1 LFTSSGLD
9 FEALRLGADQRGFKP
24 VPLSA
29 TASVTLKSS
38 IRSGSSHN
46 IVAVIPGA
54 EHADEYIVYMGHWDH
69 LGNGGESADGDTIF
83 NGAVDNATGV
93 AAALEIAEAFAHAE
107 TKPARSIVFM
117 IPTMEESG
125 LLGSRYYVNHPVFPL
140 ERTVGVINMDALPI
154 RGRSKD
160 IAVIGYGQ
168 STMEELLV
176 TAAKAQ
182 DRVVVP
188 EPTPEKGFYYR
199 SDQFNFAKKGV
210 PALYA
215 RAGFDLREGGVAAG
229 MAEAEDYTNNRY
241 HSVHDEFDPSW
252 DFSGVLE
259 DIGALYAVGTQLAT
273 SRDWPQWR
281 EDSEFR
287 AAREASL
294 KDAAQAQQ

>member
-1 LFTSSGLD
+1 
-9 FEALRLGADQRGFKP
+9 

-38 IRSGSSHN
+38 IRSGNSHN
-46 IVAVIPGA
+46 IVAVLPGT

-69 LGNGGESADGDTIF
+69 LGNSGTSPDGDNIF

-93 AAALEIAEAFAHAE
+93 AAALEIAEAFATAAV
-107 TKPARSIVFM
+107 KPARSIVFM

-140 ERTVGVINMDALPI
+140 EKTVGVINMDALPM

-160 IAVIGYGQ
+160 IAVVGHGQ
-168 STMEELLV
+168 STMEDLLV
-176 TAAKAQ
+176 EAAKAY
-182 DRVVVP
+182 DRVVVA

-215 RAGFDLREGGVAAG
+215 RAGFDLREGGVTAG
-229 MAEAEDYTNNRY
+229 MAEADDYTANRY
-241 HSVHDEFDPSW
+241 HSVHDEFDVSW
-252 DFSGVLE
+252 DYSGVLE
-259 DIGALYAVGTQLAT
+259 DIGSLYSVGTMLAA

-281 EDSEFR
+281 EGSEFR

-294 KDAAQAQQ
+294 KAAQSAAQ